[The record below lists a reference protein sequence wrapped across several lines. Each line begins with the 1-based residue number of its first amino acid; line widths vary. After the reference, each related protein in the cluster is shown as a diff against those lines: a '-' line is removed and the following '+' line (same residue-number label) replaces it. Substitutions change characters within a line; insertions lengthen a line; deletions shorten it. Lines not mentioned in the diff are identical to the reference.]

1 VGVVTTR
8 EKLADYA
15 HRAWSGWMSYLLLKC
30 EEFDIF
36 DEETGDCRT
45 VTAIPDRLVE
55 RWRRQMDTPYTE
67 LPADEQASDLKE
79 ADTILAT
86 IGAVEPVSFRQLREI
101 TATLK
106 QAQDAVAW
114 MSRQEDAI
122 EALEER
128 RADTLGEIDA
138 LKAERQ
144 ELQARITAIGN
155 RIARL
160 EVKAKLLEGRRGNL
174 ARALAFCQQRV
185 AGLFAFE
192 AETTLTAEAMETDE

>member
-1 VGVVTTR
+1 MTIR

-55 RWRRQMDTPYTE
+55 RWRRQMDTPYAE

-128 RADTLGEIDA
+128 RADVFGEIDA
-138 LKAERQ
+138 LKAERTEYQ
-144 ELQARITAIGN
+144 SRITAIGA

-174 ARALAFCQQRV
+174 AKALAFCQQRV

>member
-1 VGVVTTR
+1 MSTR
-8 EKLADYA
+8 EKLAEYA
-15 HRAWSGWMSYLLLKC
+15 HRSWSGWMSYLFNLC
-30 EEFDIF
+30 EPFDIL
-36 DEETGDCRT
+36 DEETGDRRT
-45 VTAIPDRLVE
+45 VTAIPDHLVA
-55 RWRRQMDTPYTE
+55 RWKRQVETPYAN
-67 LPADEQASDLKE
+67 LPANEQESDLKE
-79 ADTILAT
+79 ADAILAT
-86 IGAVEPVSFRQLREI
+86 IGGVEPVSFKQLREI

-128 RADTLGEIDA
+128 RADVLGEIDA

-144 ELQARITAIGN
+144 ELQGRITAIGA

-160 EVKAKLLEGRRGNL
+160 EVKTKLLEGRRGNL
-174 ARALAFCQQRV
+174 AQALAFCQKRV